1 MKGKGGAFLACEGKE
16 GRLKGNTEKEG
27 KGVSTAG
34 LTKNKNAKKC
44 STNQCRRGSPISTYR
59 KPNEIT
65 SNNRIVECAKGDEE
79 DEKRRS

>member
-1 MKGKGGAFLACEGKE
+1 MKEMGVRFWHAKGKG
-16 GRLKGNTEKEG
+16 RLGSNAEKEG
-27 KGVSTAG
+27 SEYRGTN
-34 LTKNKNAKKC
+34 KNKNAKKC

-79 DEKRRS
+79 DEKKEVNI